1 MKTAEMYVTG
11 YKAKLKKDTSYKG
24 LWTVSF
30 TLKEIR
36 EMVYWKHQIVICT
49 ILELNTNCHQC
60 CSVARSLLV
69 E

>member
-1 MKTAEMYVTG
+1 
-11 YKAKLKKDTSYKG
+11 
-24 LWTVSF
+24 
-30 TLKEIR
+30 
-36 EMVYWKHQIVICT
+36 MVYWKHQIVICT